1 MRERRRR
8 HVILGIWLVWLSL
21 LTAISLASANSVLLQ
36 LVSRLPLSDGTL
48 HLLAY
53 TGSSCLPVI
62 AMPTARRALIAGS
75 LMAPLGLVLEL
86 AQAALPGRSTD
97 EWDLA
102 ANGLGVAIGLLLGWW
117 VRQALRAVLAR
128 LPSGGHLTK

>member
-8 HVILGIWLVWLSL
+8 HVVLGIWLVWLSL

-48 HLLAY
+48 HFLAY

-62 AMPTARRALIAGS
+62 AMPTARTALIAGL

-86 AQAALPGRSTD
+86 VQVVLPGRSTD

-128 LPSGGHLTK
+128 LSSGGHLTT